1 MYIYVHIYIYAC
13 IHIYIYTYIH
23 IYIYTYVHVYIY
35 MYIYIGILMHT
46 DMHLPINSHGL
57 SSLEGDFLDG
67 QVVFARFLN
76 GKPPLLNT
84 LFMYEIYPNCYFI
97 QTTSFDWLHSQ
108 EISNVLCLQ
117 AL

>member
-1 MYIYVHIYIYAC
+1 
-13 IHIYIYTYIH
+13 
-23 IYIYTYVHVYIY
+23 
-35 MYIYIGILMHT
+35 MHT

-67 QVVFARFLN
+67 QFVFARFLN

-108 EISNVLCLQ
+108 EISHVLCLP